1 MSDFGNR
8 PVDLGTQAYHPILA
22 QRDGDILLKE
32 LAANLAP
39 CLAEGIRREFEKLTG
54 LDLCYPEYQ
63 TRAGDVVAI
72 APGIRGEVEDAE
84 QNQLAEELQSLND
97 LHDTWAGKMEEEL
110 VDDDAPTP
118 QDWDKRTSAEKI
130 SHLLDRIP
138 KMVADLKTAKES
150 LEHITKLET
159 EKTEQQTQ
167 IAKLKLRVTQ
177 AEEDAKDLFDT
188 QVKLG
193 TTESRAS
200 RLNDELEECHR
211 ELQNSKQQ
219 LLATEGQIVRLKAEL
234 EASNNARDTKE
245 NPESEKLAF
254 LYAQILPAG
263 WENRPDPWAEIQ
275 AIFSPEF

>member
-1 MSDFGNR
+1 MKDFGNR

-32 LAANLAP
+32 LANNLAP
-39 CLAEGIRREFEKLTG
+39 CLVEGIRREFEKLTG
-54 LDLCYPEYQ
+54 LELRHPEYQ

-72 APGIRGEVEDAE
+72 APGIRGEVEDVE
-84 QNQLAEELQSLND
+84 QNQLAEELQSLQD
-97 LHDTWAGKMEEEL
+97 LLEAWAGKIEEEL
-110 VDDDAPTP
+110 DKADVPTP
-118 QDWDKRTSAEKI
+118 QDWANWTASEKI
-130 SHLLDRIP
+130 GHLLLKLP
-138 KMVADLKTAKES
+138 EMLQDLKTAKTS
-150 LEHITKLET
+150 LERITELET

-177 AEEDAKDLFDT
+177 AEANAKDLFDA

-193 TTESRAS
+193 ATESRAS
-200 RLNDELEECHR
+200 RLNAELEECR
-211 ELQNSKQQ
+211 RDLQNSRQQ
-219 LLATEGQIVRLKAEL
+219 TLTAEGQIVRLKAEL
-234 EASNNARDTKE
+234 EVNKAQATKGS
-245 NPESEKLAF
+245 PESEKLAF

>member
-1 MSDFGNR
+1 MKDFSNR

-39 CLAEGIRREFEKLTG
+39 CLEEGIRREFEKLTG
-54 LDLCYPEYQ
+54 LDLRYPEYQ

-84 QNQLAEELQSLND
+84 QNQLAEELQSLQD
-97 LHDTWAGKMEEEL
+97 LLEGWAGTMEEEL
-110 VDDDAPTP
+110 VDDDAPAP
-118 QDWDKRTSAEKI
+118 QDWDKRTASEKI

-138 KMVADLKTAKES
+138 KMVADLKTAKDA
-150 LEHITKLET
+150 LERIPELEKAAAELEECRRELQRHT
-159 EKTEQQTQ
+159 N
-167 IAKLKLRVTQ
+167 Q
-177 AEEDAKDLFDT
+177 AEANAKDLFDT

-193 TTESRAS
+193 ATESRAS
-200 RLNDELEECHR
+200 HLSDELEECR
-211 ELQNSKQQ
+211 RDLQNSKQQ
-219 LLATEGQIVRLKAEL
+219 ILTAEGQIVRLKAEL
-234 EASNNARDTKE
+234 EASNDARNAKE